1 MTGQVHDAG
10 TIALY
15 FYGELSGAERAEVQ
29 AHLRHCAEC
38 RRTLDDLSTI
48 REALASRPEVASP
61 PLGDW
66 SGFMARL
73 DAAVQHA
80 PHRTPAGPGDA
91 GRGASAARARAL
103 VPYLAVAATLAL
115 VTLSALMVMRQ
126 RPSPATPP
134 AVQAPQAQRVAAEPP
149 AGQFDPALAS
159 VSGQHFERS
168 KLVVLG
174 LATRDASAPAAAD
187 WTYERDLAATLLG
200 DTRVYRAAAEER
212 GMDTLA
218 GVMRDLELVLLQT
231 SMSEATDAQA
241 LEQLQRLIRR
251 RDLLAKMNVVMVN
264 RGTS

>member
-15 FYGELSGAERAEVQ
+15 FYGELSGPDRAEVQ

-73 DAAVQHA
+73 DAAVQHER
-80 PHRTPAGPGDA
+80 HRMPAGPGDA
-91 GRGASAARARAL
+91 GRGAARARAL
-103 VPYLAVAATLAL
+103 GPYLAVAATLAL
-115 VTLSALMVMRQ
+115 VTLSVVTVVRQ
-126 RPSPATPP
+126 RPSPA
-134 AVQAPQAQRVAAEPP
+134 APQAVHVPQVQGGAAAPP
-149 AGQFDPALAS
+149 PPGRFDPALAS

-174 LATRDASAPAAAD
+174 LATRDASAPATAD

-231 SMSEATDAQA
+231 SMSEATDAQS

>member
-1 MTGQVHDAG
+1 MSGQVHDAE

-73 DAAVQHA
+73 DAAVQHE
-80 PHRTPAGPGDA
+80 RTPAGPGDA
-91 GRGASAARARAL
+91 GRGASVVRARAL

-115 VTLSALMVMRQ
+115 VTLSVVTVVRQ
-126 RPSPATPP
+126 RSSPA
-134 AVQAPQAQRVAAEPP
+134 APQGVHVPQVQGGAAALPP
-149 AGQFDPALAS
+149 GRFDPALAS
-159 VSGQHFERS
+159 LSGQHFERS

-174 LATRDASAPAAAD
+174 LATRDTSAPAAAD

-231 SMSEATDAQA
+231 SMSEATDAQS